1 MIPNPLSWSEY
12 SIMYLIADPSIGL
25 QDESIPDRY
34 PVVCMRAAQDGKMYY
49 IYSDLC
55 ADCSNC
61 EPANSTLFEYPL
73 RKVTDLVDS

>member
-1 MIPNPLSWSEY
+1 M
-12 SIMYLIADPSIGL
+12 MYLIAVPSTGL
-25 QDESIPDRY
+25 QDASIAGRY

-55 ADCSNC
+55 AECSNC
-61 EPANSTLFEYPL
+61 EPVESTLFDYPL